1 MRALERVLPAYGWLR
16 SYKRSDLSGDLFA
29 GLTLAVMLVPQGMAY
44 ALLAGLPPIM
54 GLYAGTVPVIVYAMF
69 SSSRYLSPGPV
80 AIVSLLTFSG
90 VSALAEPGSDEY
102 VALALLLSLMVGVIH
117 LVLGIFRIG
126 FMINF
131 LSHPVISGFTS
142 AAAIVIALSQ
152 LKYLLG
158 IDLPGDVSTPALLL
172 EALRR
177 IGETNPITLALGLGS
192 IGGLV
197 LLRRYLPRLPGSLLV
212 VAAATLAVYLL
223 DLEEKG
229 VEIVGEVPG
238 VLPNLSLPPLD
249 FAQISALAPTA
260 LIITF
265 VGLVESI
272 AVAKAMALRE
282 NQKIEPNQELNALGL
297 GNLTAAFFSTYP
309 IAGSF
314 SRTAVNYES
323 GARSQLSSITTALL
337 IVLTLLF
344 LTPLF
349 YYLPN
354 AVLAAI
360 VMVAVYGLIQVRE
373 AGSLLR
379 IKRGDGLSF
388 LLTFFLTLLIGVER
402 GLILG
407 ALFSILAFIRGTA
420 YPNIT
425 ELGYVKEQDAFRDL
439 RSHPTAITYP
449 EALIVRFDRSFY
461 FANVSFFEE
470 WLISKTAENP
480 RLRYVF
486 VDCSGVNDMDATAA
500 KVLENVIEGYRG
512 RGIDVRFVGMKGP
525 VRERVKEAGWDEKF
539 EDVARHATMKAA
551 LYSVGILTQP
561 KAQAR

>member
-1 MRALERVLPAYGWLR
+1 MRILEKVLPAYGWLR
-16 SYKRSDLSGDLFA
+16 SYKRRDLSGDLLA

-54 GLYAGTVPVIVYAMF
+54 GLYAGTVPVIVYALF

-80 AIVSLLTFSG
+80 AIVSLLTFAG
-90 VSALAEPGSDEY
+90 LAPLAEPGSDEY
-102 VALALLLSLMVGVIH
+102 ISLALLLALMVGVIH
-117 LVLGIFRIG
+117 LALGIFRIG

-152 LKYLLG
+152 LKHLLG
-158 IDLPGDVSTPALLL
+158 VDLPSEASTPMLLV
-172 EALRR
+172 EAVRR
-177 IGETNPITLALGLGS
+177 ISEVNPITVAIGLGS

-197 LLRRYLPRLPGSLLV
+197 LLRRLLPRLPASLVV
-212 VAAATLAVYLL
+212 VAAATITVYLF
-223 DLEEKG
+223 DLEERG

-238 VLPNLSLPPLD
+238 GLPSISLPPLD
-249 FAQISALAPTA
+249 FAQMSALLPTA
-260 LIITF
+260 LVITF
-265 VGLVESI
+265 VGLIESI
-272 AVAKAMALRE
+272 AVAKSMALRE
-282 NQKIEPNQELNALGL
+282 NQKIDPNQELNALGL
-297 GNLTAAFFSTYP
+297 GNLTAALFSTYP

-323 GARSQLSSITTALL
+323 GARSQLSSITTAFL

-373 AGSLLR
+373 ARSLIR
-379 IKRGDGLSF
+379 IKRGDGISF

-407 ALFSILAFIRGTA
+407 ALFSIIAFIRGTA

-425 ELGYVKEQDAFRDL
+425 EIGYVRELDAFRDL
-439 RSHPTAITYP
+439 KAHPTAVTYP
-449 EALIVRFDRSFY
+449 EALIVRFDAQLY

-470 WLISKTAENP
+470 WLISETAENP
-480 RLRYVF
+480 NLKYIF
-486 VDCSGVNDMDATAA
+486 VDCSGVNDIDTTAA
-500 KVLENVIEGYRG
+500 KVLEGMVHGYQS
-512 RGIDVRFVGMKGP
+512 RGISIMFVGMKRT
-525 VRERVKEAGWDEKF
+525 VRDRVERAGWDKKF
-539 EDVARHATMKAA
+539 ENVAEHATMRAA
-551 LYSVGILTQP
+551 LSSAGLLVEP
-561 KAQAR
+561 KAQTR

>member
-1 MRALERVLPAYGWLR
+1 MRALEKVLPAYGWLR

-54 GLYAGTVPVIVYAMF
+54 GLYAGTVPVIVYALF

-90 VSALAEPGSDEY
+90 VSTLAEPGSDEY
-102 VALALLLSLMVGVIH
+102 VALALLLALMVGVIH
-117 LVLGIFRIG
+117 LALGIFRIG

-158 IDLPGDVSTPALLL
+158 IDLPSDLSTPGLLA
-172 EALRR
+172 EAVRR
-177 IGETNPITLALGLGS
+177 VGETNPITVALGLGS

-197 LLRRYLPRLPGSLLV
+197 LLRKYLPRFPGSLLV
-212 VAAATLAVYLL
+212 VVAATLAVYLF
-223 DLEEKG
+223 DLEERG

-238 VLPNLSLPPLD
+238 RLPSLSLPPLD
-249 FAQISALAPTA
+249 LAQVSALAPTA

-282 NQKIEPNQELNALGL
+282 NQKIEPNQELNALGM

-360 VMVAVYGLIQVRE
+360 VMVAVYGLIQLKE
-373 AGSLLR
+373 ARSLLR

-480 RLRYVF
+480 NLKYVF

-500 KVLENVIEGYRG
+500 KVLEGAIQGYRS

-551 LYSVGILTQP
+551 LNSVGLLAQP

>member
-16 SYKRSDLSGDLFA
+16 TYRWRDLSGDLFA

-54 GLYAGTVPVIVYAMF
+54 GLYAGTVPVIVYALF

-90 VSALAEPGSDEY
+90 VSALAEPGTDEY
-102 VALALLLSLMVGVIH
+102 VGLALLLALMVGVIH

-158 IDLPGDVSTPALLL
+158 IDFPSDLSTLALLF
-172 EALRR
+172 EATRR
-177 IGETNPITLALGLGS
+177 IGETNLITVALGLGS
-192 IGGLV
+192 IAGLV

-212 VAAATLAVYLL
+212 VAAATLSVYLL
-223 DLEEKG
+223 DLEERG

-238 VLPNLSLPPLD
+238 SLPSLSLPPLD
-249 FAQISALAPTA
+249 FTQISALAPTA

-272 AVAKAMALRE
+272 AVAKAVALRE

-354 AVLAAI
+354 SVLAAI
-360 VMVAVYGLIQVRE
+360 VIVAVYGLIQLRE
-373 AGSLLR
+373 AGSLTR

-388 LLTFFLTLLIGVER
+388 LLTFFLTLLLGVER

-407 ALFSILAFIRGTA
+407 ALFSIIAFIRGTA

-425 ELGYVKEQDAFRDL
+425 EIGYVKEQDAFRDL
-439 RSHPTAITYP
+439 KVHPTAVTYP
-449 EALIVRFDRSFY
+449 ETLIVRFDRSFY

-470 WLISKTAENP
+470 WLISKVAEAHN
-480 RLRYVF
+480 LKYIF
-486 VDCSGVNDMDATAA
+486 VDCSGVNDIDTTAV
-500 KVLENVIEGYRG
+500 KVLEGMIQGYRS
-512 RGIDVRFVGMKGP
+512 RGINIRFVGMKHP
-525 VRERVKEAGWDEKF
+525 VRYRVEKAGWDERF
-539 EDVARHATMKAA
+539 EGVVEHATMIAA
-551 LYSVGILTQP
+551 LSSVGLMAEP
-561 KAQAR
+561 KAQTR

>member
-1 MRALERVLPAYGWLR
+1 MRALEKVLPAYGWLR

-54 GLYAGTVPVIVYAMF
+54 GLYAGTVPVIVYALF

-90 VSALAEPGSDEY
+90 VSTLAEPGSDEY
-102 VALALLLSLMVGVIH
+102 VALALLLALMVGVIH
-117 LVLGIFRIG
+117 LALGLFRIG

-158 IDLPGDVSTPALLL
+158 IDLPSDLSTLGLLA
-172 EALRR
+172 EAVRR
-177 IGETNPITLALGLGS
+177 AGETNPITVALGLGS

-197 LLRRYLPRLPGSLLV
+197 LLRKYLPRFPGSLLV
-212 VAAATLAVYLL
+212 VVAATLAVYLF
-223 DLEEKG
+223 DLEERG

-238 VLPNLSLPPLD
+238 RLPSLSLPPLD
-249 FAQISALAPTA
+249 LAQVSALAPTA

-282 NQKIEPNQELNALGL
+282 NQKIEPNQELNALGM

-314 SRTAVNYES
+314 SRTAVNYEA
-323 GARSQLSSITTALL
+323 GARSQLSSITTAVL
-337 IVLTLLF
+337 IILTLLF

-360 VMVAVYGLIQVRE
+360 VMVAVYGLIQLKE
-373 AGSLLR
+373 ARSLLR

-480 RLRYVF
+480 NLKYVF

-500 KVLENVIEGYRG
+500 KVLEGAIQGYRS

-551 LYSVGILTQP
+551 LYSVGLLTQP